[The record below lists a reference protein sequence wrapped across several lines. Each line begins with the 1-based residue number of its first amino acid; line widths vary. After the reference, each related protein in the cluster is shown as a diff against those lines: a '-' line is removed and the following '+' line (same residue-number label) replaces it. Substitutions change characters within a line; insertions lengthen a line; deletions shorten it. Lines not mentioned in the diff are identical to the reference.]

1 MAGKDNRAYEADEKT
16 SIELQK
22 PDSGVLDE
30 AGKTHPAGQK
40 ELHPT
45 VSTTTPDSGEFGWVI
60 VAASLYLYTFTESA
74 YGYGVFFVPFEDY
87 FGSSNAE
94 TAWLVSAQIGTM
106 CIVGPLASMCVNR
119 LGCRV
124 SAMFGSVFA
133 AVSTFCST
141 FSPNIA
147 VLILFQVLRFGQG
160 FVNVPANVS
169 VGRYIARR
177 RGLAAG
183 IVTSGGGIAA
193 FVFPPFFNFLLMQ
206 YGWKGALWIYS
217 GLVLNGLVCSFVYP
231 SLTKAATTNKPD
243 ERTDKQDG
251 RTDTHDERTDTQD
264 GRTDKQDDRTDKH
277 DEQTDRAAGVENAEL
292 NETGVTKRPDS
303 TNKKHESF
311 CDSLRK
317 YFDLSVLKSPAFLV
331 YWFSVALT
339 SAGLLI
345 PSTFLPPLA
354 NDLDIDSTR
363 AAFLVS
369 IMGIASTASRI
380 ASGFLADLSCCDP
393 LIMNGAAL
401 VIGGLA
407 TSLVPFLETYPLLAA
422 YSAVYGCCLG
432 GFVSL
437 RTPILIELLGL
448 AKFIDS
454 FGILFVAHAIGCYAG
469 SPLAGFISDLTSD
482 YSLAFQVTGAI
493 IGLSGVICVP
503 LCCHIRRSPT
513 RTIDEIEIE

>member
-1 MAGKDNRAYEADEKT
+1 MAGKVNRAYEADEQI

-22 PDSGVLDE
+22 PDAGVLTE
-30 AGKTHPAGQK
+30 AGKTHAAELK

-45 VSTTTPDSGEFGWVI
+45 VSSPKPETRAAWGWMI

-94 TAWLVSAQIGTM
+94 TAWLVSAQFGTM
-106 CIVGPLASMCVNR
+106 CIVGPLASVCVNR
-119 LGCRV
+119 FGCRASV
-124 SAMFGSVFA
+124 MFGSAFT

-147 VLILFQVLRFGQG
+147 VLILFQVLNGFGHG
-160 FVNVPANVS
+160 FVHIAAVVS
-169 VGRYIARR
+169 VGHYIERR

-183 IVTSGGGIAA
+183 IVSSGGGIAA
-193 FVFPPFFNFLLMQ
+193 FVFPPFFNFLLTQ
-206 YGWKGALWIYS
+206 YGWKGAFWIQS
-217 GLVLNGLVCSFVYP
+217 GVVLNGLVCE
-231 SLTKAATTNKPD
+231 N
-243 ERTDKQDG
+243 
-251 RTDTHDERTDTQD
+251 
-264 GRTDKQDDRTDKH
+264 
-277 DEQTDRAAGVENAEL
+277 GVKNVDV
-292 NETGVTKRPDS
+292 NETDAEKRQD
-303 TNKKHESF
+303 NNVESF

-317 YFDLSVLKSPAFLV
+317 YFDLSVLRSPVFLA

-339 SAGLLI
+339 SVGVLV
-345 PSTFLPPLA
+345 PSSFLPPLA
-354 NDLDIDSTR
+354 NDLDIDSTS

-369 IMGIASTASRI
+369 IIGIANIASRI

-393 LIMNGAAL
+393 LVINGAAL

-422 YSAVYGCCLG
+422 YSAVFGSCVG
-432 GFVSL
+432 TFTTL

-448 AKFIDS
+448 VKFTNS
-454 FGILFVAHAIGCYAG
+454 FGVLMVAHALGVYAG
-469 SPLAGFISDLTSD
+469 PSLAGLISDLTSD

-493 IGLSGVICVP
+493 IGLSGVICFP

-513 RTIDEIEIE
+513 STVEEIQVE